1 MPLLQPNQVGI
12 REELADY
19 IAIVDQKS
27 TPFVS
32 MAPKGKDL
40 GNVTFSWQ
48 VDNYATPTPGG
59 VVDGTDVTYTA
70 GSPGSPVNPVPNRT
84 RLTNYAQVFR
94 NDLRIG
100 FIANTQDVAGVGN
113 GGEIANGISKR
124 LIELKRKM
132 ESTFL
137 CSNQAIQADN
147 GTNPYLTASLGQ
159 WLKTTNSAGLGAPTS
174 SFAPASGAR
183 STTTTSAF
191 TEATAQNVMTA
202 IYGATGTFRDYDV
215 FLGANLKRA
224 FTNLTAAGTSTI
236 GTVQVANTNTIAA
249 VAVRTFNQEL
259 GSDTFK
265 ASVDIFEGD
274 FGRLIL
280 HPDVW
285 VNSLGVSSDF
295 NYGTSDG
302 GAVKGYVVPMEM
314 VEIRYAKM
322 PEVTPLPNNGGGE
335 GRLIQ
340 AIAGLVVKNPNG
352 FGMFDGAS

>member
-48 VDNYATPTPGG
+48 VDNYATPLPGG
-59 VVDGTDVTYTA
+59 IVDGTDVTYTA
-70 GSPGSPVNPVPNRT
+70 GNPGSPVNPVPNRT
-84 RLTNYAQVFR
+84 RLSNYAQVFR

-100 FIANTQDVAGVGN
+100 FIANTQNVAGVGN

-137 CSNQAIQADN
+137 CTNQAIQADN
-147 GTNPYLTASLGQ
+147 GTNPYLTSSLGK
-159 WLKTTNSAGLGAPTS
+159 WLLTTNSAGIGAPTS
-174 SFAPASGAR
+174 TFAPNTAAIDATASA
-183 STTTTSAF
+183 SF
-191 TEATAQNVMTA
+191 VEATAQNVLTG
-202 IYGATGTFRDYDV
+202 IYNSTGTFRDYDV
-215 FLGANLKRA
+215 FLGATLKRA
-224 FTNLTAAGTSTI
+224 FTNLTAGGGSLINGAGT
-236 GTVQVANTNTIAA
+236 TNTYTQT
-249 VAVRTFNQEL
+249 AVRTFNQEL
-259 GSDTFK
+259 GADTFK
-265 ASVDIFEGD
+265 ASIDIFEGD

-285 VNSLGVSSDF
+285 IGS
-295 NYGTSDG
+295 TDG
-302 GAVKGYVVPMEM
+302 SAFTTLAYKGYVVPMDM
-314 VEIRYAKM
+314 VEIRYAKL
-322 PEVTPLPNNGGGE
+322 PEVTVLPNNGGGE

-340 AIAGLVVKNPNG
+340 AIAGLCVKNPAG
-352 FGMFDGAS
+352 MGMFNGGS

>member
-70 GSPGSPVNPVPNRT
+70 GNPGSPVNPVPNRT

-100 FIANTQDVAGVGN
+100 FIANTQNVAGVGN

-132 ESTFL
+132 EATFL
-137 CSNQAIQADN
+137 ATNQTIQADN
-147 GTNPYLTASLGQ
+147 GTNPYLTSSLGK
-159 WLKTTNSAGLGAPTS
+159 WLLTTDANGLGAPTS
-174 SFAPASGAR
+174 TFQPNSSAV
-183 STTTTSAF
+183 TTTTSANF
-191 TEATAQNVMTA
+191 VEATAQNVLTG
-202 IYGATGTFRDYDV
+202 IYNATGTFRDYDV
-215 FLGANLKRA
+215 FLGATLKRA
-224 FTNLTAAGTSTI
+224 FTNLTAGGLSALNGAGT
-236 GTVQVANTNTIAA
+236 TNTYTQAS
-249 VAVRTFNQEL
+249 VRTFNQEL

-285 VNSLGVSSDF
+285 ISS
-295 NYGTSDG
+295 TDG
-302 GAVKGYVVPMEM
+302 SAFTTLAYKGYVVPMEM

-340 AIAGLVVKNPNG
+340 AIAGLVVKNPQG
-352 FGMFDGAS
+352 FGMFNGAS

>member
-48 VDNYATPTPGG
+48 VDNYAAPLPGG
-59 VVDGTDVTYTA
+59 IVDGTDVTYTA
-70 GSPGSPVNPVPNRT
+70 GNPGSPVNPVPNRT
-84 RLTNYAQVFR
+84 RLSNYAQVFR
-94 NDLRIG
+94 NDLRVG
-100 FIANTQDVAGVGN
+100 FIANTQNVAGVGN

-137 CSNQAIQADN
+137 ATNQTIQADN
-147 GTNPYLTASLGQ
+147 GTNPYLTSSLGK
-159 WLKTTNSAGLGAPTS
+159 WLLTTNSAGIGAPTS
-174 SFAPASGAR
+174 TFAPNTAAIDATASA
-183 STTTTSAF
+183 SF
-191 TEATAQNVMTA
+191 VEATAQNVLTG
-202 IYGATGTFRDYDV
+202 IYNSTGTFRDYDV
-215 FLGANLKRA
+215 FLGATLKRA
-224 FTNLTAAGTSTI
+224 FTNLTAGGGAVINGAGT
-236 GTVQVANTNTIAA
+236 TNTYTQT
-249 VAVRTFNQEL
+249 AVRTFNQEL
-259 GSDTFK
+259 GADTFK
-265 ASVDIFEGD
+265 ASIDIFEGD

-285 VNSLGVSSDF
+285 IGS
-295 NYGTSDG
+295 TDG
-302 GAVKGYVVPMEM
+302 SAFTTLAYKGYVVPMDM
-314 VEIRYAKM
+314 VEIRYAKL
-322 PEVTPLPNNGGGE
+322 PEVTVLPNNGGGE

-340 AIAGLVVKNPNG
+340 AIAGLCVKNPAG
-352 FGMFDGAS
+352 MGMFNGGS

>member
-70 GSPGSPVNPVPNRT
+70 GNPGSPVNPVPNRT

-100 FIANTQDVAGVGN
+100 FLANTQNVAGVGN

-137 CSNQAIQADN
+137 ATNQTIQADN
-147 GTNPYLTASLGQ
+147 GTNPYLTSSLGK
-159 WLKTTNSAGLGAPTS
+159 WLLTTDSNGLGAPTS
-174 SFAPASGAR
+174 TFAPNSSAV
-183 STTTTSAF
+183 TTTTSANF
-191 TEATAQNVMTA
+191 VEATAQNVLTG
-202 IYGATGTFRDYDV
+202 IYNATGTFRDYDV
-215 FLGANLKRA
+215 FLGATLKRA
-224 FTNLTAAGTSTI
+224 FTNLTAG
-236 GTVQVANTNTIAA
+236 VATLNSVTNSVSQT
-249 VAVRTFNQEL
+249 AVRTFNQEL

-265 ASVDIFEGD
+265 ASIDIMEGD

-285 VNSLGVSSDF
+285 ISS
-295 NYGTSDG
+295 TDG
-302 GAVKGYVVPMEM
+302 SAFTPLAYKGYVVPMEM

-352 FGMFDGAS
+352 FGMFNGAS

>member
-40 GNVTFSWQ
+40 GNVNFSWQ
-48 VDNYATPTPGG
+48 VDNYAVPTAGG
-59 VVDGTDVTYTA
+59 VRDGTDVTYTA
-70 GSPGSPVNPVPNRT
+70 GNPGSPVNPVPNRT
-84 RLTNYAQVFR
+84 RLSNFAQVFR

-100 FIANTQDVAGVGN
+100 FVANTQNVAGVGN

-137 CSNQAIQADN
+137 CTNQPYTPED
-147 GTNPYLTASLGQ
+147 GTNSYLTSSLGQ
-159 WLKTTNSAGLGAPTS
+159 WLLTTNSAGTGAPTS
-174 SFAPASGAR
+174 SFAPNTAAIDTTASA
-183 STTTTSAF
+183 SF
-191 TEATAQNVMTA
+191 VEATAQNVLTG
-202 IYGATGTFRDYDV
+202 IYNATGTYRDYDV
-215 FLGANLKRA
+215 FLGSTLKRA
-224 FTNLTAAGTSTI
+224 FTNLTAGGGNVINGAGT
-236 GTVQVANTNTIAA
+236 TNTYTQT
-249 VAVRTFNQEL
+249 AVRTFNQEL
-259 GSDTFK
+259 GDDTFK
-265 ASVDIFEGD
+265 ASIDIFEGD

-285 VNSLGVSSDF
+285 ISST
-295 NYGTSDG
+295 NGTPS
-302 GAVKGYVVPMEM
+302 ATTFTTVAYKGYVVPMDM
-314 VEIRYAKM
+314 VEIRYCKL
-322 PEVTPLPNNGGGE
+322 PEVTVLPNNGGGE

-340 AIAGLVVKNPNG
+340 AIAGLCVKNPAG
-352 FGMFDGAS
+352 MGMFNGGS

>member
-19 IAIVDQKS
+19 IAIVDMKS

-32 MAPKGKDL
+32 QAPKGKDL

-70 GSPGSPVNPVPNRT
+70 GNPGSPVNPVPNRT
-84 RLTNYAQVFR
+84 RLSNYAQVFR

-100 FIANTQDVAGVGN
+100 FLANTQNVAGVGN

-137 CSNQAIQADN
+137 ATNQTIQADN
-147 GTNPYLTASLGQ
+147 GTNPYLTSSLGK
-159 WLKTTNSAGLGAPTS
+159 WLTTTDSNGLGAPTS
-174 SFAPASGAR
+174 TFAPNSSAV
-183 STTTTSAF
+183 TTTTSANF
-191 TEATAQNVMTA
+191 VEATAQNVLTG
-202 IYGATGTFRDYDV
+202 IYNATGTFRDYDV
-215 FLGANLKRA
+215 FLGATLKRA
-224 FTNLTAAGTSTI
+224 FTNLTAG
-236 GTVQVANTNTIAA
+236 VATLNSVTNSVSQT
-249 VAVRTFNQEL
+249 AVRTFNQEL

-285 VNSLGVSSDF
+285 ISS
-295 NYGTSDG
+295 TDG
-302 GAVKGYVVPMEM
+302 SAFTALPYKGYVVPMEM

-352 FGMFDGAS
+352 FGMFNGAS

>member
-48 VDNYATPTPGG
+48 VDNYAAPLPGG
-59 VVDGTDVTYTA
+59 IVDGTDVTYTA
-70 GSPGSPVNPVPNRT
+70 GNPGSPVNPVPNRT
-84 RLTNYAQVFR
+84 RLSNYAQVFR

-100 FIANTQDVAGVGN
+100 FIANTQNVAGVGN

-132 ESTFL
+132 EATFL
-137 CSNQAIQADN
+137 ATNQTIQADN
-147 GTNPYLTASLGQ
+147 GTNPYLTSSLGK
-159 WLKTTNSAGLGAPTS
+159 WLLTTNSAGIGAPTS
-174 SFAPASGAR
+174 TFAPNTAAIDATASA
-183 STTTTSAF
+183 SF
-191 TEATAQNVMTA
+191 VEATAQNVLTG
-202 IYGATGTFRDYDV
+202 IYNSTGTFRDYDV
-215 FLGANLKRA
+215 FLGATLKRA
-224 FTNLTAAGTSTI
+224 FTNLTAGGGAVINGAGT
-236 GTVQVANTNTIAA
+236 TNTYTQT
-249 VAVRTFNQEL
+249 AVRTFNQEL
-259 GSDTFK
+259 GADTFK
-265 ASVDIFEGD
+265 ASIDIFEGD

-285 VNSLGVSSDF
+285 IGS
-295 NYGTSDG
+295 TDG
-302 GAVKGYVVPMEM
+302 SAFTTLAYKGYVVPMDM
-314 VEIRYAKM
+314 VEIRYAKL
-322 PEVTPLPNNGGGE
+322 PEVTVLPNNGGGE

-340 AIAGLVVKNPNG
+340 AIAGLCVKNPAG
-352 FGMFDGAS
+352 MGMFNGGS

>member
-48 VDNYATPTPGG
+48 VDNYATPLPGG
-59 VVDGTDVTYTA
+59 IVDGTDVTYTA
-70 GSPGSPVNPVPNRT
+70 GNPGSPVNPVPNRT
-84 RLTNYAQVFR
+84 RLSNYAQVFR

-100 FIANTQDVAGVGN
+100 FIANTQNVAGVGN

-137 CSNQAIQADN
+137 ATNQTIQADN
-147 GTNPYLTASLGQ
+147 GTNPYLTSSLGK
-159 WLKTTNSAGLGAPTS
+159 WLLTTDAAGLGAPTS
-174 SFAPASGAR
+174 TFAPNTAAIDTTASA
-183 STTTTSAF
+183 SF
-191 TEATAQNVMTA
+191 VEATAQNVLTG
-202 IYGATGTFRDYDV
+202 IYNSTGTFRDYDV
-215 FLGANLKRA
+215 FLGATLKRA
-224 FTNLTAAGTSTI
+224 FTNLTAGGGSLINGAGT
-236 GTVQVANTNTIAA
+236 TNTYTQT
-249 VAVRTFNQEL
+249 AVRTFNQEL
-259 GSDTFK
+259 GADTFK
-265 ASVDIFEGD
+265 ASIDIFEGD

-285 VNSLGVSSDF
+285 IGS
-295 NYGTSDG
+295 TDG
-302 GAVKGYVVPMEM
+302 SAFTTLAYKGYVVPMDM
-314 VEIRYAKM
+314 VEIRYAKL
-322 PEVTPLPNNGGGE
+322 PEVTVLPNNGGGE

-340 AIAGLVVKNPNG
+340 AIAGLCVKNPAG
-352 FGMFDGAS
+352 MGMFNGAS

>member
-1 MPLLQPNQVGI
+1 MPLLQNTQVGI

-48 VDNYATPTPGG
+48 VDNYTAPLPGG
-59 VVDGTDVTYTA
+59 VPDGTDVSYTQPPLS
-70 GSPGSPVNPVPNRT
+70 SPTTATPGNPVINRT
-84 RLTNYAQVFR
+84 RLSNYAQVFR

-100 FIANTQDVAGVGN
+100 FIANTQNVAGVGN

-137 CSNQAIQADN
+137 ATNQTIQADN
-147 GTNPYLTASLGQ
+147 GTNAYLTSSLGK
-159 WLKTTNSAGLGAPTS
+159 WLTSTDSNGLGAPTS
-174 SFAPASGAR
+174 AFAPNSSAV
-183 STTTTSAF
+183 TTTTSANF
-191 TEATAQNVMTA
+191 VEATAQNVLTG
-202 IYGATGTFRDYDV
+202 IYNATGTFRDYDV
-215 FLGANLKRA
+215 FLGPTLKRA
-224 FTNLTAAGTSTI
+224 FTNLTAGGLSVVNGAGTS
-236 GTVQVANTNTIAA
+236 NTYTQTS
-249 VAVRTFNQEL
+249 VRTFNQEL
-259 GSDTFK
+259 GADTFK

-280 HPDVW
+280 HPSVW
-285 VNSLGVSSDF
+285 ISS
-295 NYGTSDG
+295 TDG
-302 GAVKGYVVPMEM
+302 SSFTPTPAKGYVVPMEM

-352 FGMFDGAS
+352 FGMFNGAS

>member
-48 VDNYATPTPGG
+48 VDNYAAPLPGG
-59 VVDGTDVTYTA
+59 IVDGTDVTYTA
-70 GSPGSPVNPVPNRT
+70 GNPGSPVNPVPNRT
-84 RLTNYAQVFR
+84 RLSNYAQVFR

-100 FIANTQDVAGVGN
+100 FIANTQNVAGVGN

-132 ESTFL
+132 EATFL
-137 CSNQAIQADN
+137 ATNQTIQADN
-147 GTNPYLTASLGQ
+147 GTNPYQTSSLGK
-159 WLKTTNSAGLGAPTS
+159 WLLTTNSAGIGAPTS
-174 SFAPASGAR
+174 TFAPNTAAIDATASA
-183 STTTTSAF
+183 SF
-191 TEATAQNVMTA
+191 VEATAQNVLTG
-202 IYGATGTFRDYDV
+202 IYNATGTFRDYDV
-215 FLGANLKRA
+215 FLGATLKRA
-224 FTNLTAAGTSTI
+224 FTNLTASGAT
-236 GTVQVANTNTIAA
+236 QVANTNTIAA
-249 VAVRTFNQEL
+249 TSVRTFNQEL
-259 GSDTFK
+259 SDDTFK
-265 ASVDIFEGD
+265 SSIDIFEGD

-285 VNSLGVSSDF
+285 ISS
-295 NYGTSDG
+295 TDG
-302 GAVKGYVVPMEM
+302 SAFTTTAFKGYVVPMDM
-314 VEIRYAKM
+314 VEIRYAKL
-322 PEVTPLPNNGGGE
+322 PEVTVLPNNGGGE

-340 AIAGLVVKNPNG
+340 AIAGLCVKNPAG
-352 FGMFDGAS
+352 MGMFNGAS